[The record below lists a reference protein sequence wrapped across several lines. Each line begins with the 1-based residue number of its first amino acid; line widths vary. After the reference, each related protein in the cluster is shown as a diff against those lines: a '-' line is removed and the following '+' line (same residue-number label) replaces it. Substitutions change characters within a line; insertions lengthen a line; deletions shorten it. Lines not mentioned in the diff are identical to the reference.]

1 MIDLF
6 SWSHILIVLIVAL
19 VVIGPKDLP
28 RFMHMAGRWM
38 GKARGMADQFR
49 KSFDEMARQTELDEL
64 RKEINS
70 RRDTRIDAPV
80 MTPRTIVPSDMTSE
94 PTGELPA
101 PVTDHP
107 DPPATS

>member
-1 MIDLF
+1 
-6 SWSHILIVLIVAL
+6 
-19 VVIGPKDLP
+19 
-28 RFMHMAGRWM
+28 MHMAGRWM

-70 RRDTRIDAPV
+70 LRDTRLDVPV
-80 MTPRTIVPSDMTSE
+80 MTPHSIVPSDMTSE
-94 PTGELPA
+94 SAGELPA

>member
-49 KSFDEMARQTELDEL
+49 KSFDDMARQTELDEL
-64 RKEINS
+64 RNEINAL
-70 RRDTRIDAPV
+70 RNPLDGRV
-80 MTPRTIVPSDMTSE
+80 MTPRPIVPSDMTSE
-94 PTGELPA
+94 PAGELPA
-101 PVTDHP
+101 PVNGAP
-107 DPPATS
+107 EPPPQ